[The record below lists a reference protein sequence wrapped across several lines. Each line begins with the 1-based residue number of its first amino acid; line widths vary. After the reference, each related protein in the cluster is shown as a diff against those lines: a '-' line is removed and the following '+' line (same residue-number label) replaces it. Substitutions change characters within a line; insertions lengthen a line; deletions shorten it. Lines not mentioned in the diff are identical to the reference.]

1 MSSPD
6 ATRGASSEAAAL
18 APSEATFAQGED
30 VLRRRVKGELR
41 KRLRGLR
48 KTTPPE
54 ACAERSKLIVA
65 ALLEQP
71 ALSSTLAR
79 GGAPTVAL
87 FWPMM
92 ERHEVDLR
100 PLDAALRAKGAKVAY
115 PAIAEDGDMVFRIVL
130 DPSAMVERGHMFAE
144 PGEEEALVGGDG
156 RDLSSIDVMVVPALA
171 VDPSGHRI
179 GYGAGYYDRALAR
192 LSPTQVTIAVAYDFQ
207 LISEVPV
214 TAGDL
219 AVGFIVTDHRVLQ
232 AIPRTP

>member
-6 ATRGASSEAAAL
+6 AKCGALSAAVAQ
-18 APSEATFAQGED
+18 APSEATFAEGEEI
-30 VLRRRVKGELR
+30 LRRRVKAELR

-48 KTTPPE
+48 KTMPPE
-54 ACAERSKLIVA
+54 ACAERSRLIVA
-65 ALLEQP
+65 AVLEQP
-71 ALSSTLAR
+71 ALSSTLGAR
-79 GGAPTVAL
+79 TVAL

-100 PLDAALRAKGAKVAY
+100 PLDAALRAKGALIAY
-115 PAIAEDGDMVFRIVL
+115 PAIGEDGDMVFRTVR

-144 PGEEEALVGGDG
+144 PGEQDALVGGDG

-171 VDPSGHRI
+171 IDPSGHRI

-192 LSPTQVTIAVAYDFQ
+192 LSSRQVTIGVAYDFQ